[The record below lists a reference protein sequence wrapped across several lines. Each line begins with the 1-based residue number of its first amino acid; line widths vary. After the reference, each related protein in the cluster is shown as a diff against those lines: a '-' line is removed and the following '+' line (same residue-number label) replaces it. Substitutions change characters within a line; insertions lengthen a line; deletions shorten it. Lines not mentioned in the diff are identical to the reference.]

1 MPENEYVSSVKGDSI
16 DATLKHHEKRI
27 TKNEEFRLM
36 AKGGIIVISTIIGTG
51 FGFAIFNML

>member
-1 MPENEYVSSVKGDSI
+1 MPDDQYVSSVKGDSI
-16 DATLKHHEKRI
+16 DDTLEHHEERI

-36 AKGGIIVISTIIGTG
+36 AKGAIIVISAILGSG